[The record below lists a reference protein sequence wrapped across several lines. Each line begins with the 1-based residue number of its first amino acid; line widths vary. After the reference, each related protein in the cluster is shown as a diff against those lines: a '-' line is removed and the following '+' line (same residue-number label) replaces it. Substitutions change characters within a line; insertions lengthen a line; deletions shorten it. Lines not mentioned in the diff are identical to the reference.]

1 MSPRSLA
8 PVRRRTTACWWRLV
22 ALAAITLTLSGCIS
36 SKYKVNKPKDRDT
49 LPVLG
54 LTAESGRPVEA
65 RVETLIVYR
74 SPGSWKK
81 NAYWDEYVIS
91 VVNHSDHPLTIEAA
105 ELTGRS
111 GIAVVAGND
120 PWELEKTSRSLLARN
135 FDLGKDVVVHLGAG
149 VMVFATTAV
158 LTGTAAAATGTVG
171 WTVLETAGTAG
182 LIALPIFVGGSIYR
196 NVHGKNE
203 VEREF
208 ALRRLALPAEIA
220 AGAKGTGSLF
230 FPITPGPV
238 RLILHYRLDGQA
250 ASATIDLAPLKDLHL
265 KAPEPPPSN
274 SSEHH

>member
-171 WTVLETAGTAG
+171 WTVLETAGTA
-182 LIALPIFVGGSIYR
+182 
-196 NVHGKNE
+196 
-203 VEREF
+203 
-208 ALRRLALPAEIA
+208 
-220 AGAKGTGSLF
+220 
-230 FPITPGPV
+230 
-238 RLILHYRLDGQA
+238 
-250 ASATIDLAPLKDLHL
+250 
-265 KAPEPPPSN
+265 
-274 SSEHH
+274 

>member
-1 MSPRSLA
+1 M
-8 PVRRRTTACWWRLV
+8 
-22 ALAAITLTLSGCIS
+22 
-36 SKYKVNKPKDRDT
+36 NKPKDRDT
-49 LPVLG
+49 PPVLG

-220 AGAKGTGSLF
+220 AGFSRS
-230 FPITPGPV
+230 P
-238 RLILHYRLDGQA
+238 
-250 ASATIDLAPLKDLHL
+250 LAR
-265 KAPEPPPSN
+265 SG
-274 SSEHH
+274 